1 MIATSVRSA
10 DASGRWVGNTPRESY
25 RPAALEELIDQIKAG
40 ATIKYPP
47 QVLNHE
53 MEHVSQDVE
62 RRLKSQGIDNMDLTR
77 RSDAIV
83 AVFPVGHND
92 QIMLVT
98 DGGMVIRCPVHDIR
112 IARRRSQ
119 GVVIFKV
126 GDGERVVSVARLPE
140 ESPGEPDENGGA
152 DEPDDQQASEG
163 DA

>member
-1 MIATSVRSA
+1 
-10 DASGRWVGNTPRESY
+10 
-25 RPAALEELIDQIKAG
+25 
-40 ATIKYPP
+40 
-47 QVLNHE
+47 
-53 MEHVSQDVE
+53 
-62 RRLKSQGIDNMDLTR
+62 MDLTR

-98 DGGMVIRCPVHDIR
+98 DAGMVIRCPVHDIR

-140 ESPGEPDENGGA
+140 ESDENGGA
-152 DEPDDQQASEG
+152 EELDEAPDDQQASEG